1 MQYKHIKQQNSGNT
15 CCRSLFFPIFAAM
28 ITKYIDKSLNAYVE
42 QEILPRYD
50 YFDAAHQRNHAEEVI
65 ARSLALTKHYEVDKN
80 MVYAIAAYHDTGL
93 CEGRETHHLVSGR
106 IIREDQKLRE
116 WFYEDQIET
125 MAQAAEDH
133 RASSGHEP
141 RSIYGK
147 IVAEAD
153 RLITPEK
160 VIRRTIQ
167 FGLDHYPELDKE
179 GQYRRFREHLLEKY
193 SDTGYLRLWLPE
205 SENAPRLEE
214 LRKIIRD
221 ERKMRETF
229 EQTYEKCMISS

>member
-1 MQYKHIKQQNSGNT
+1 MIQPQLKSYIEQQ
-15 CCRSLFFPIFAAM
+15 
-28 ITKYIDKSLNAYVE
+28 
-42 QEILPRYD
+42 ILPCYD
-50 YFDAAHQRNHAEEVI
+50 HFDAAHQRNHADEVI
-65 ARSLALTKHYEVDKN
+65 ARSLALAEHYDVDES

-93 CEGRETHHLVSGR
+93 CEGRDTHHLVSGR
-106 IIREDQKLRE
+106 IIREDQRLRE
-116 WFYEDQIET
+116 WFTEEQIEA

-141 RSIYGK
+141 HSIYGK

-153 RLITPEK
+153 RLISPEK

-179 GQYRRFREHLLEKY
+179 GQYQRFKAHLLEKY
-193 SDTGYLRLWLPE
+193 SDTGYLRLWIPE
-205 SENAPRLEE
+205 SDNAPRLEE

-221 ERKMRETF
+221 EDNMRKAF
-229 EQTYEKCMISS
+229 EQTFEKTKSDE

>member
-1 MQYKHIKQQNSGNT
+1 MVNPAI
-15 CCRSLFFPIFAAM
+15 I
-28 ITKYIDKSLNAYVE
+28 AYVE
-42 QEILPRYD
+42 QEILPRYEH
-50 YFDAAHQRNHAEEVI
+50 FDAAHQRNHADEVI
-65 ARSLALTKHYEVDKN
+65 ERSLALAEHYEVDN
-80 MVYAIAAYHDTGL
+80 DMVYTIAVYHDTGL
-93 CEGRETHHLVSGR
+93 CEGRDTHHLVSGR
-106 IIREDQKLRE
+106 IIREDKKLRD
-116 WFYEDQIET
+116 WFTEDQIET

-153 RLITPEK
+153 RLISPEK

-167 FGLDHYPELDKE
+167 FTQDHFPDYDKE
-179 GQYRRFREHLLEKY
+179 QQFQRFREHLMEKY
-193 SDTGYLRLWLPE
+193 SDTGYLKLWLPE

-221 ERKMRETF
+221 EHKMREAF
-229 EQTYEKCMISS
+229 EKEFNKTK

>member
-1 MQYKHIKQQNSGNT
+1 M
-15 CCRSLFFPIFAAM
+15 
-28 ITKYIDKSLNAYVE
+28 
-42 QEILPRYD
+42 
-50 YFDAAHQRNHAEEVI
+50 AE
-65 ARSLALTKHYEVDKN
+65 HYEVNND

-93 CEGRETHHLVSGR
+93 CEGRDTHHLVSGR
-106 IIREDQKLRE
+106 IIREDTKLRE
-116 WFYEDQIET
+116 WFDETQIET

-153 RLITPEK
+153 RLISPEK

-167 FGLDHYPELDKE
+167 FTQDHFPDYDKE
-179 GQYRRFREHLLEKY
+179 QQYQRFQAHLMEKY
-193 SDTGYLRLWLPE
+193 SDTGYLKLWIPE
-205 SENAPRLEE
+205 SDNAVRLEE

-221 ERKMRETF
+221 ESAMRAAF
-229 EQTYEKCMISS
+229 EQAFDKVHSSR

>member
-1 MQYKHIKQQNSGNT
+1 
-15 CCRSLFFPIFAAM
+15 M
-28 ITKYIDKSLNAYVE
+28 IQPHLKAYIE

-50 YFDAAHQRNHAEEVI
+50 GFDTAHQRNHAEEVI
-65 ARSLALTKHYEVDKN
+65 ERSLALAQHYDVNTD

-93 CEGRETHHLVSGR
+93 CEGRDTHHLVSGR
-106 IIREDQKLRE
+106 IIREDMKLRE
-116 WFYEDQIET
+116 WFTEEQTEI

-153 RLITPEK
+153 RLISPEK

-167 FGLDHYPELDKE
+167 YGLDHYPELDKE
-179 GQYRRFREHLLEKY
+179 GQYQRFKAHLLEKY
-193 SDTGYLRLWLPE
+193 SDTGYLRLWIPE
-205 SENAPRLEE
+205 SDNAARLEE
-214 LRKIIRD
+214 LRKTIRN
-221 ERKMRETF
+221 EAKMREAF
-229 EQTYEKCMISS
+229 EKEYERC

>member
-1 MQYKHIKQQNSGNT
+1 MLPV
-15 CCRSLFFPIFAAM
+15 LFFPIFATIM
-28 ITKYIDKSLNAYVE
+28 TNHIEKNLTDYIE
-42 QEILPRYD
+42 QEILPHYD
-50 YFDAAHQRNHAEEVI
+50 HFDAAHKHNHAEEVI
-65 ARSLALTKHYEVDKN
+65 ARSLALAEHYDVDKN

-93 CEGRETHHLVSGR
+93 CEGRDTHHLVSGR

-116 WFYEDQIET
+116 WFDEIQIET

-153 RLITPEK
+153 RLILPEK

-179 GQYRRFREHLLEKY
+179 GQFQRFRQHLLEKY

-214 LRKIIRD
+214 LRAIIRD
-221 ERKMRETF
+221 ENKMREAF
-229 EQTYEKCMISS
+229 EQLFPS

>member
-1 MQYKHIKQQNSGNT
+1 MVNPTI
-15 CCRSLFFPIFAAM
+15 I
-28 ITKYIDKSLNAYVE
+28 AYVE

-50 YFDAAHQRNHAEEVI
+50 HFDAAHQRSHANEVI
-65 ARSLALTKHYEVDKN
+65 ERSLALAEHYDVDEN

-93 CEGRETHHLVSGR
+93 CEGRDTHHLVSGR
-106 IIREDQKLRE
+106 IIREDRKLRE
-116 WFYEDQIET
+116 WFDECQIET

-160 VIRRTIQ
+160 VIHRTIQ
-167 FGLDHYPELDKE
+167 FTQDHFPDYDKE
-179 GQYRRFREHLLEKY
+179 QQYQRFREHLLEKY
-193 SDTGYLRLWLPE
+193 SDRGYLRLWIPE
-205 SENAPRLEE
+205 SDNAVRLEE

-221 ERKMRETF
+221 ENKMRDAF
-229 EQTYEKCMISS
+229 EQALNP

>member
-1 MQYKHIKQQNSGNT
+1 
-15 CCRSLFFPIFAAM
+15 M
-28 ITKYIDKSLNAYVE
+28 IRQELTTYIE

-50 YFDAAHQRNHAEEVI
+50 HFDAAHQRNHADEVI
-65 ARSLALTKHYEVDKN
+65 ERSLALAKHYDVDEN

-93 CEGRETHHLVSGR
+93 CEGRDTHHLVSGR
-106 IIREDQKLRE
+106 IIREDRKLRE
-116 WFYEDQIET
+116 WFDEEQIET

-167 FGLDHYPELDKE
+167 FTQDHFPNYDKE
-179 GQYRRFREHLLEKY
+179 QQYQRFREHLLEKY
-193 SDTGYLRLWLPE
+193 SDTGYLRLWILE
-205 SENAPRLEE
+205 SDNATRLEE
-214 LRKIIRD
+214 LRIIIRD
-221 ERKMRETF
+221 EEKMRKAFDQTF
-229 EQTYEKCMISS
+229 EKIKTNE

>member
-1 MQYKHIKQQNSGNT
+1 MVNPTI
-15 CCRSLFFPIFAAM
+15 IA
-28 ITKYIDKSLNAYVE
+28 YIQ

-50 YFDAAHQRNHAEEVI
+50 YFDAAHQRNHADEVI
-65 ARSLALTKHYEVDKN
+65 ERSLALAKHYDVDEN

-93 CEGRETHHLVSGR
+93 CEGRDTHHLVSGR
-106 IIREDQKLRE
+106 IIREDTRLRD
-116 WFYEDQIET
+116 WFNEDQIET

-153 RLITPEK
+153 RLISPEK
-160 VIRRTIQ
+160 VMRRTIQ
-167 FGLDHYPELDKE
+167 FTQDHFPDYDKE
-179 GQYRRFREHLLEKY
+179 QQYQRFREHLMEKY
-193 SDTGYLRLWLPE
+193 SDTGYLKLWIPE
-205 SENAPRLEE
+205 SDNAVRLEE

-221 ERKMRETF
+221 ENKMREAF
-229 EQTYEKCMISS
+229 EQLFQH

>member
-1 MQYKHIKQQNSGNT
+1 
-15 CCRSLFFPIFAAM
+15 M
-28 ITKYIDKSLNAYVE
+28 IQSQLKSYIE
-42 QEILPRYD
+42 QEILPSYD
-50 YFDAAHQRNHAEEVI
+50 HFDAAHQRNHAEEVI
-65 ARSLALTKHYEVDKN
+65 ARSLALAKYYDVDEN
-80 MVYAIAAYHDTGL
+80 MVYTIAAYHDTGL
-93 CEGRETHHLVSGR
+93 CEGRDMHHLVSGR
-106 IIREDQKLRE
+106 IIRKDRKLRD
-116 WFYEDQIET
+116 WFSEEQIET

-221 ERKMRETF
+221 ERKMCEAF
-229 EQTYEKCMISS
+229 EQTYEKCMISSRNYR

>member
-1 MQYKHIKQQNSGNT
+1 MVNPTIIAYIK
-15 CCRSLFFPIFAAM
+15 
-28 ITKYIDKSLNAYVE
+28 

-50 YFDAAHQRNHAEEVI
+50 HFDAAHQRNHADEVI
-65 ARSLALTKHYEVDKN
+65 ERSLALAKHYDVDEN

-93 CEGRETHHLVSGR
+93 CEGRDTHHLVSGR
-106 IIREDQKLRE
+106 IIREDSKLQE
-116 WFYEDQIET
+116 WFDEGQIET

-153 RLITPEK
+153 RLISPEK

-167 FGLDHYPELDKE
+167 FTQDHFPEYDKE
-179 GQYRRFREHLLEKY
+179 QQYQRFREHLLEKY
-193 SDTGYLRLWLPE
+193 SDTGYLRLWIPE
-205 SENAPRLEE
+205 SDNATRLEE
-214 LRKIIRD
+214 LRIIIRD
-221 ERKMRETF
+221 KEKMRKAFDQTF
-229 EQTYEKCMISS
+229 EIIKTNE

>member
-1 MQYKHIKQQNSGNT
+1 MT
-15 CCRSLFFPIFAAM
+15 D
-28 ITKYIDKSLNAYVE
+28 YIDKQLILYIG

-50 YFDAAHQRNHAEEVI
+50 HFDAAHQRNHAEEVI
-65 ARSLALTKHYEVDKN
+65 ARSLALAEHYEVNIN

-93 CEGRETHHLVSGR
+93 CEGRDTHHLVSGR
-106 IIREDQKLRE
+106 IIREDSKLRE
-116 WFYEDQIET
+116 WFDEEQIET

-153 RLITPEK
+153 RLILPET

-167 FGLDHYPELDKE
+167 YTRDHFPDYDKE
-179 GQYRRFREHLLEKY
+179 QQYQRFREHLLEKY
-193 SDTGYLRLWLPE
+193 SDTGYLRLWIPE
-205 SENAPRLEE
+205 SDNAARLEE

-221 ERKMRETF
+221 ESRMREAF
-229 EQTYEKCMISS
+229 EKAFGTV

>member
-1 MQYKHIKQQNSGNT
+1 MVNPDI
-15 CCRSLFFPIFAAM
+15 IA
-28 ITKYIDKSLNAYVE
+28 YIE
-42 QEILPRYD
+42 QEILPRYEH
-50 YFDAAHQRNHAEEVI
+50 FDAAHQRNHAEEVI
-65 ARSLALTKHYEVDKN
+65 ERSLALAEHYDVNEN

-93 CEGRETHHLVSGR
+93 CDGRDTHHLVSGR
-106 IIREDQKLRE
+106 IIREDMKLRE
-116 WFYEDQIET
+116 WFDETQIET

-153 RLITPEK
+153 RLISPEK

-167 FGLDHYPELDKE
+167 FTQDHFPDYDKE
-179 GQYRRFREHLLEKY
+179 QQYQRFREHLLEKY
-193 SDTGYLRLWLPE
+193 SDTGYLRLWIPE
-205 SENAPRLEE
+205 SDNAVRLEE

-221 ERKMRETF
+221 ESQMRQAF
-229 EQTYEKCMISS
+229 EQLFPG

>member
-1 MQYKHIKQQNSGNT
+1 MVNPDI
-15 CCRSLFFPIFAAM
+15 I
-28 ITKYIDKSLNAYVE
+28 AYVE

-50 YFDAAHQRNHAEEVI
+50 HFDAAHQRNHADEVI
-65 ARSLALTKHYEVDKN
+65 ERSLALAEHYDVNEN

-93 CEGRETHHLVSGR
+93 CDGRDTHHLVSGH
-106 IIREDQKLRE
+106 IIREDMKLRE
-116 WFYEDQIET
+116 WFDETQIET

-153 RLITPEK
+153 RLISPEK

-167 FGLDHYPELDKE
+167 FTQDHFPNYNK
-179 GQYRRFREHLLEKY
+179 GQQYQRFREHLMEKY
-193 SDTGYLRLWLPE
+193 SDTGYLKLWIPE
-205 SENAPRLEE
+205 SDNAVRLEE

-221 ERKMRETF
+221 ENKMREAF
-229 EQTYEKCMISS
+229 EQLFPQ